1 MTESTTM
8 VANNVFR
15 STRLFGN
22 GSSNL
27 VLFSLQ
33 LGALMS
39 YVTDHTAIVGQ
50 VGTNLDPFKTLD

>member
-1 MTESTTM
+1 MTKSTTM
-8 VANNVFR
+8 VTNNVFM
-15 STRLFGN
+15 SARLFGK
-22 GSSNL
+22 GSSNMI
-27 VLFSLQ
+27 LFSLQ

>member
-1 MTESTTM
+1 MTKGTTM
-8 VANNVFR
+8 VTNIAFR
-15 STRLFGN
+15 STRLFGKR
-22 GSSNL
+22 SSNI